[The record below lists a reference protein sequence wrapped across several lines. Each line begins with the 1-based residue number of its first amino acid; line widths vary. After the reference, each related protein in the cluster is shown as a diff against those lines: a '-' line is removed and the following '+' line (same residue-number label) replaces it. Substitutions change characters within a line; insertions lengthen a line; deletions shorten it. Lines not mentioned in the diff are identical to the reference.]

1 MSATATTELNQTSY
15 RDREGTEYHFW
26 ALTTGNMV
34 VMEEYPH
41 RVGAPNWVEFYS
53 GQRLR
58 NRLKV
63 KASHTEWVWL
73 VNSQTGG
80 IHPALVDT
88 VETGKIH
95 FVGPRHKRAAT

>member
-1 MSATATTELNQTSY
+1 MSATATRELNQTSY
-15 RDREGTEYHFW
+15 RDQEGTEYHFW
-26 ALTTGNMV
+26 ALTTGDMV
-34 VMEEYPH
+34 VMEPDRWE
-41 RVGAPNWVEFYS
+41 RLS

-63 KASHTEWVWL
+63 KASHTEWAWL

-80 IHPALVDT
+80 IHPALIDT